1 MRRLLLFL
9 FLLIPATGPAA
20 DVTACGALSTTGTT
34 YTLQNDVSSDGTC
47 FVVTAK
53 NIKLDLNGHTVTYDN
68 KARVDGSLNG
78 GFEDDDDGWTLS
90 ANASI
95 YSGTYIQPVTLF
107 SGSKSARIQIPNADQ
122 AVTGTTVI
130 TLAANTTYMV
140 GGFVYNGVS
149 SAVTAYIRIHGGT
162 TASQVGRTYRGF
174 QFIRAEYTTGAAIEE
189 VTVDF
194 GISGGAEAAAG
205 YIYFDDI
212 RIQRTRVGGIVV
224 GPPSWQGT
232 ARISDLTAFGDADG
246 AEIYGGAVTQGVGKS
261 DWSPAVYVAAG
272 TSGFKVHDMT
282 LTASGIASAALK
294 AYQFISAEIYD
305 NDIYNA
311 MEALQ
316 VRDHFDG
323 AAISN
328 EANGYASLI
337 HDNSIHTGIQTGIR
351 VSQTAGQTQNKI
363 YLNAITLQAKYTND
377 FAIVGS
383 GAEIYQNT
391 ITCGTGENAC
401 RGILS
406 GENASGTLIHNNEIT
421 VQELE
426 QNQEYDGCQLGGAY
440 GIQVES
446 GNVGTKVY
454 ENTVTVNA
462 VECEAAAMRFIDE
475 DDAINNLI
483 YDNSFTAVAD
493 GEHAKSLKVGR
504 WHGESFQVYDN
515 TFVTNDIWIDV
526 SSSGTLDPA
535 IFDNT
540 WETAGELADPFY
552 PFMIAAWADI
562 HWIGKFCD
570 NSYGAGD
577 QARFENS
584 VFREDI
590 SWPSVIDTGSS
601 FTVEV
606 CSEEPEPPSPTDRTR
621 GALRLRGH

>member
-1 MRRLLLFL
+1 MRRFLFLL
-9 FLLIPATGPAA
+9 FLLIPAAARSA
-20 DVTACGALSTTGTT
+20 DVTACGTLGTAGAT
-34 YTLQNDVSSDGTC
+34 YTLQNDVSSNGTC

-53 NIKLDLNGHTVTYDN
+53 NVKLDLNGHTVTYDN
-68 KARVDGSLNG
+68 QARVDGDLNG

-95 YSGTYIQPVTLF
+95 YEGSYIDPVTLF

-122 AVTGTTVI
+122 AVIGTTTI
-130 TLAANTTYMV
+130 TLAANTSYAI
-140 GGFVYNGVS
+140 GGFVFNNVS
-149 SAVTAYIRIHGGT
+149 SAVTAYIKIHGGT

-174 QFIRAEYTTGAAIEE
+174 QFIKAEYTTGAAIEE

-205 YIYFDDI
+205 HIYFDDI
-212 RIQRTRVGGIVV
+212 RIQRTRLGGIVV

-232 ARISDLTAFGDADG
+232 ARISDLTAYGDADG
-246 AEIYGGAVTQGVGKS
+246 AEVYGGAVTQGVGKS

-272 TSGFKVHDMT
+272 TTGFKVHDTT

-294 AYQFISAEIYD
+294 VYQFISAEIYS
-305 NDIYNA
+305 NNIYNP

-323 AAISN
+323 AAINN
-328 EANGYASLI
+328 EASGYNSLI
-337 HDNSIHTGIQTGIR
+337 HDNTIHTGIQTGIR
-351 VSQTAGQTQNKI
+351 VSQTSGQTQNKI
-363 YLNAITLQAKYTND
+363 YLNAITLQTKYTND

-383 GAEIYQNT
+383 GTEIYQNT
-391 ITCGTGENAC
+391 ITCGTGENSC

-406 GENASGTLIHNNEIT
+406 GENASGTMIHNNTIT

-426 QNQEYDGCQLGGAY
+426 RNQEYDGCQFGGAY

-446 GNVGTKVY
+446 GNIGTKVY
-454 ENTVTVNA
+454 GNTVTVNA
-462 VECEAAAMRFIDE
+462 VECEAAAMRFLDE
-475 DDAINNLI
+475 DDALNNLI
-483 YDNSFTAVAD
+483 YDNSFTAVAA

-504 WHGESFQVYDN
+504 WHGNSFQVYSN
-515 TFVTNDIWIDV
+515 TFTTNSIWIDV
-526 SSSGTLDPA
+526 SSSGTLDPD

-552 PFMIAAWADI
+552 PFMIAAWENI

-570 NSYGAGD
+570 NSYGEGD
-577 QARFENS
+577 QARFES
-584 VFREDI
+584 SLFREDV
-590 SWPSVIDTGSS
+590 SWPSNIDAGSY
-601 FTVEV
+601 FTVEI
-606 CSEEPEPPSPTDRTR
+606 CSEEPDPPLPTSRTG